1 VNTFL
6 NEQRKM
12 NVEHKQIIRSSKA
25 EKERQIKH
33 LNAFKK
39 RNHIPAEQYIAKLKE
54 AAIHQENIFEVL
66 MEAVKFCSLGQL
78 TDALYQVGG
87 KYSRNL

>member
-1 VNTFL
+1 L
-6 NEQRKM
+6 NEQRKI

-33 LNAFKK
+33 LNDFKK
-39 RNHIPAEQYIAKLKE
+39 RHQILAEQYIAKLKE
-54 AAIHQENIFEVL
+54 AAIHKENIFEVL